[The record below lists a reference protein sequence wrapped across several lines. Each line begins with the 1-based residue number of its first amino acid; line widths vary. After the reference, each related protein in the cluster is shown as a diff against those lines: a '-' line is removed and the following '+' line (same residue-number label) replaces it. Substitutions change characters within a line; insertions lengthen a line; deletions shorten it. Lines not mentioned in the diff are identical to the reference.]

1 MKFQYPTSRR
11 TCPDGA
17 PARFL
22 NNALVGHFTI
32 VGDLHD
38 ILSKRAYLEI
48 WKWDSGIDW
57 LSWYG
62 QRITSPINATGS
74 TKLKKILSKI
84 CSIRTRSNRVFSL
97 HKSSSRLCSC
107 SRSSE
112 TKSIYHCLSPRELLG
127 ISPLSSLTHRLDPN
141 AKLFLKLRPY
151 LSGHF
156 LSRRVVRVLKLIA
169 VSRTAHDDAVDGC
182 VETELHG
189 QNA

>member
-1 MKFQYPTSRR
+1 MLTEHVAIRLKGLTLIPNRVRKRCSLMKFQYPTSRR

-74 TKLKKILSKI
+74 TKLKKILSK
-84 CSIRTRSNRVFSL
+84 NLL
-97 HKSSSRLCSC
+97 HPDEIESC
-107 SRSSE
+107 
-112 TKSIYHCLSPRELLG
+112 
-127 ISPLSSLTHRLDPN
+127 
-141 AKLFLKLRPY
+141 LFPPQ
-151 LSGHF
+151 
-156 LSRRVVRVLKLIA
+156 VLFKTL
-169 VSRTAHDDAVDGC
+169 
-182 VETELHG
+182 
-189 QNA
+189 